1 MIKEAEERAM
11 GEVQQ
16 LKEAEETRKQGVA
29 LGLGRIVALCCR
41 SPTLYQ
47 IR

>member
-1 MIKEAEERAM
+1 M

-29 LGLGRIVALCCR
+29 LGLGRIVALYYR
-41 SPTLYQ
+41 SPALHQ